1 MEGNIF
7 FPKID
12 PASTAAGKTLPGDV
26 QACGIDFKSFFQD
39 GAEFVLDVFK
49 NSLVQKLSQTK
60 EVQAEVEAQKVV
72 AGKNILWQY
81 FPFIV
86 IGFVAVTLIA
96 RFK

>member
-1 MEGNIF
+1 M
-7 FPKID
+7 
-12 PASTAAGKTLPGDV
+12 GD
-26 QACGIDFKSFFQD
+26 GIDFKSFFED
-39 GAEFVLDVFK
+39 GANFVLEVFK
-49 NSLVQKLSQTK
+49 NSVIQKLSQTK

-86 IGFVAVTLIA
+86 IGGVTLLAIA